1 MFPTTNTAVTHAA
14 SRRESSVS
22 RGLAGYAAIKRA
34 LDLGIALVLIV
45 ATAPVVAVCMVLIRL
60 GSRGSPLYKQQRLG
74 RGGRV
79 FTIYKIRTMVQDCE
93 RDTGPVWSRPGDCR
107 VTLIGRF
114 LRWSHLDELPQLYN
128 VITGDMSLIGP
139 RPERPEIATQLEHVL
154 PRYSERSLV
163 LPGLSGLAQVMQ
175 PPDTDLES
183 VRRKLEY
190 DLLYVERM
198 TLAVDMR
205 ICLATVLHLAHVPA
219 GTTVRLMG
227 GVLERQGSGVATR
240 RRETATTPRTH
251 PAPARIAPHLL
262 PPQPLPAAGGLH

>member
-1 MFPTTNTAVTHAA
+1 MFPTTNTAVTHVA
-14 SRRESSVS
+14 SRRAASVA
-22 RGLAGYAAIKRA
+22 RGLAGYGAVKRA
-34 LDLGIALVLIV
+34 IDLGIALVLLV
-45 ATAPVVAVCMVLIRL
+45 ATAPIVAVCMVLVRL

-107 VTLIGRF
+107 VTPIGRF

-128 VITGDMSLIGP
+128 VIRGDMSLIGP
-139 RPERPEIATQLEHVL
+139 RPERPEIATQLERAL
-154 PRYSERSLV
+154 PRYAERLLI

-198 TLAVDMR
+198 TLTVDMR

-219 GTTVRLMG
+219 GTTARLLS
-227 GVLERQGSGVATR
+227 GVLERRHAGAATAR
-240 RRETATTPRTH
+240 RQTSASPRTH
-251 PAPARIAPHLL
+251 PAPSRIASPLL
-262 PPQPLPAAGGLH
+262 PPQPLPAAGVLH